1 MRMQENVLLDA
12 EGHIRITDF
21 GLAKS
26 GMRDGERSNSLIG
39 TMEYMAPEVISGSG
53 HGKVGT
59 PELQCTGVLMGC
71 CSR

>member
-1 MRMQENVLLDA
+1 VLLDA

-53 HGKVGT
+53 HGKVPG
-59 PELQCTGVLMGC
+59 LQGSSNGNIVKL
-71 CSR
+71 

>member
-1 MRMQENVLLDA
+1 MLLDA

-53 HGKVGT
+53 HGKVRAR
-59 PELQCTGVLMGC
+59 V
-71 CSR
+71 

>member
-1 MRMQENVLLDA
+1 MPPGVPQENVLLDA

-53 HGKVGT
+53 HGKV
-59 PELQCTGVLMGC
+59 LGC
-71 CSR
+71 RV